1 MQTIFIGDIHDK
13 NDGEDAATPP
23 PSSVR
28 ERGAEPRR
36 DEQPLDSA
44 SAWSLLRD
52 TFESRDFD
60 DSLVF
65 AE

>member
-1 MQTIFIGDIHDK
+1 VQTIFIGDIHGK
-13 NDGEDAATPP
+13 NDGEEAAIPP

-28 ERGAEPRR
+28 QRDAEPCWGQRT
-36 DEQPLDSA
+36 PDSA

>member
-1 MQTIFIGDIHDK
+1 VKHIFIGDVHDCI
-13 NDGEDAATPP
+13 DGEAAETA
-23 PSSVR
+23 PSSSTR
-28 ERGAEPRR
+28 ERAAQACSDEPA
-36 DEQPLDSA
+36 LDSA

-52 TFESRDFD
+52 TFEYRDFD

>member
-1 MQTIFIGDIHDK
+1 VQTILIGDTHGR
-13 NDGEDAATPP
+13 NHGEDAATPP

-28 ERGAEPRR
+28 QRDAEPCW
-36 DEQPLDSA
+36 DQQTPDSA

-52 TFESRDFD
+52 TFEYRDFD

>member
-1 MQTIFIGDIHDK
+1 VGV
-13 NDGEDAATPP
+13 DGEDAATPP
-23 PSSVR
+23 PSSVHPHR
-28 ERGAEPRR
+28 AESRS
-36 DEQPLDSA
+36 DEQALDSA

-52 TFESRDFD
+52 SFECRDFD